1 MLDCC
6 VSPEYFCQPVNLN
19 DGEKGDTIGDNVIN
33 ETENHT
39 DRSDRKG
46 KQGKGLVKN
55 HVSNST

>member
-33 ETENHT
+33 EAENHT
-39 DRSDRKG
+39 DRSDR
-46 KQGKGLVKN
+46 
-55 HVSNST
+55 